1 MLLEPQNN
9 FMNEFTTED
18 FKAFKRRMV
27 SAILST
33 DMAKHTEDLES
44 FKRRLEITGVKSDL
58 NNGSLFVDKSNG
70 QKKFDSQ

>member
-1 MLLEPQNN
+1 
-9 FMNEFTTED
+9 MNEITTED